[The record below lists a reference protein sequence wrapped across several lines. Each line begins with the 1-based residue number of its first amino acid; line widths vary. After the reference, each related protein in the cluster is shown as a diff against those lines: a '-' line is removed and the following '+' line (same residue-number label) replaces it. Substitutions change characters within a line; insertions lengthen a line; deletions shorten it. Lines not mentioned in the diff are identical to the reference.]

1 MKDNI
6 RTNIPTC
13 LVELLTK
20 SHALFLINTRS
31 ADHSMV
37 ELSRWAVDV
46 LQEYRQGQIKAE
58 YSLEEFEREVK
69 KIPRKTDFSKMAKD
83 MAKSKRSVQVEITR
97 DESAK
102 KSKKIAI
109 QTTLFPFVGKL
120 KADSV
125 SKPKDAGSSQFSSW
139 TVAQLQKQCVEWGLP
154 KTGKKADLIVRLSG
168 PRPPKLL
175 LERKAKG
182 LYVPS
187 RYNTCA
193 TALLVGLWLEQ
204 RTAGLDWK
212 GITKD
217 ELYPLAESLDI
228 SKDPFSGVAT
238 GPFKYDGWSS
248 MSDLR
253 SGEIPL
259 VVLKR
264 GHFKLTTSSEI
275 GGFQLAEALHSWCH
289 EHGKCSCQQFG
300 YS

>member
-1 MKDNI
+1 MFL
-6 RTNIPTC
+6 
-13 LVELLTK
+13 LVWLSSSLLK
-20 SHALFLINTRS
+20 NHALFPINNRS
-31 ADHSMV
+31 TDHSMV
-37 ELSRWAVDV
+37 ELSRWAVHV
-46 LQEYRQGQIKAE
+46 LQDYRQGQIKAE

-69 KIPRKTDFSKMAKD
+69 KIPRETDFSKMAKD
-83 MAKSKRSVQVEITR
+83 MAKSKRSVQVETTSNA
-97 DESAK
+97 SAK
-102 KSKKIAI
+102 KNKKITI
-109 QTTLFPFVGKL
+109 QTTLFPSSGKL

-125 SKPKDAGSSQFSSW
+125 SKPKDTGSSQFSGW
-139 TVAQLQKQCVEWGLP
+139 TVAKLQKQCVEWGLP

-182 LYVPS
+182 CYVPS

-204 RTAGLDWK
+204 RTAGPDWK
-212 GITKD
+212 GMTKE

-275 GGFQLAEALHSWCH
+275 GGFHLAEALHSWCH
-289 EHGKCSCQQFG
+289 EHGICSCQQFG